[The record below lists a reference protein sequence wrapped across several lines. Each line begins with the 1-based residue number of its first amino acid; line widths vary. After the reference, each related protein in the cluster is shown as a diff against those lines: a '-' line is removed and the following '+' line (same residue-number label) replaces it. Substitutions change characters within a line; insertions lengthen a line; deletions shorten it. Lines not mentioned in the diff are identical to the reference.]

1 MYGRRS
7 KSIKPKTQNQ
17 SEENIIKSMRNFFK
31 LKKEKKIIKDRT
43 IRDINT
49 IFEQEEDYY
58 EPVTVGNFWK
68 KIYMEYQT
76 NGDRNKNLSVEEYL
90 KN

>member
-1 MYGRRS
+1 
-7 KSIKPKTQNQ
+7 
-17 SEENIIKSMRNFFK
+17 MRNFFK

-43 IRDINT
+43 IRDIKT

-58 EPVTVGNFWK
+58 EPVRVGNFWK

-76 NGDRNKNLSVEEYL
+76 NGDRNKKPISRRIPKKLNLT
-90 KN
+90 

>member
-7 KSIKPKTQNQ
+7 KSIKPKTQKQ
-17 SEENIIKSMRNFFK
+17 SEENLIKSMRNFFK
-31 LKKEKKIIKDRT
+31 LKIEKKIIKDRT
-43 IRDINT
+43 IRDIKT

-58 EPVTVGNFWK
+58 EPVRVGNFWK
-68 KIYMEYQT
+68 KIYNEYQI